1 MKLNAKLELLKFCST
16 LLNFIFMV
24 LGLAVGGCGLWIL
37 FDSSFI
43 SVVSTDDLRLV
54 ALAILSVGGVVVVV
68 SVLGMVGVQREIR
81 VLLLPVGASLLLL
94 VLAQVF
100 VLIVLALYRPQ
111 ISEAMIDSVDKLIE
125 LYPAQHGPLLDNLQH
140 YGRCCGQSQPSDW
153 LRNEFVRS
161 LNLSEAE
168 VFPCSCFSSNHHE
181 SGSFCSAN
189 QTLVSDKVLFAN
201 GSYSTGCVEVLNP
214 WLQENLLTIMGM
226 DLGLIFIQALQLAL
240 VGTLYRSFGAKSS
253 KVKSSAVDVTESDPD
268 QDQDQYQDQYQDRV
282 YSNEDL
288 LHRDLDQGL
297 YHEPYDGIYEETY
310 EEPYGDRNLNYREY

>member
-54 ALAILSVGGVVVVV
+54 AVAILSVGGVVVVV

-94 VLAQVF
+94 VLAQLF
-100 VLIVLALYRPQ
+100 VLILLALNRSQ
-111 ISEAMIDSVDKLIE
+111 ISDAMIDSVDKLIQ

-140 YGRCCGQSQPSDW
+140 YGRCCGRTKPSDW
-153 LRNEFVRS
+153 LSNGFVQ
-161 LNLSEAE
+161 NLSQSEAQ
-168 VFPCSCFSSNHHE
+168 VLPCSCFSSSHHE
-181 SGSFCSAN
+181 SGSFCSEN
-189 QTLVSDKVLFAN
+189 RTLVPDTVLFAN
-201 GSYSTGCVEVLNP
+201 GSYSTGCEVVLTP
-214 WLQENLLTIMGM
+214 WLQENLVTIMGM
-226 DLGLIFIQALQLAL
+226 DLGLIFIQVLQLAL
-240 VGTLYRSFGAKSS
+240 VGTLFRSFGAKSS
-253 KVKSSAVDVTESDPD
+253 KVKSSAMDVTESDPD
-268 QDQDQYQDQYQDRV
+268 QDQDQDQYQDRV
-282 YSNEDL
+282 YSDEDL

-297 YHEPYDGIYEETY
+297 YHEPYDGIYEE
-310 EEPYGDRNLNYREY
+310 PYGDRNLDYREY